1 MKNKQILSKNA
12 ENLGCRYRD
21 QNQDDLL
28 TAQGTFSPAGP
39 LRPWKTKRMHKV
51 HSKKCRC
58 VYQCYF
64 GAGLLL
70 LHLSNHHK
78 LHVGLIQCR
87 SDHQLFKRLITRLPG
102 ENFCPDRQ
110 ENEKLQSQLCKYLG
124 YSVQLTTFN
133 QVFKCDRSKP
143 DKKQIYEALIS
154 YNILVGKLKCPSFL
168 ISK

>member
-87 SDHQLFKRLITRLPG
+87 GDHQLFKRLTTRLPG
-102 ENFCPDRQ
+102 ENSQPQILPYFCLTDKKTKNCNVSSANLWAIQVNSPHSTRFSDLEVTNQTKNRFM
-110 ENEKLQSQLCKYLG
+110 KLQ
-124 YSVQLTTFN
+124 
-133 QVFKCDRSKP
+133 
-143 DKKQIYEALIS
+143 I
-154 YNILVGKLKCPSFL
+154 FL
-168 ISK
+168 LES